1 MKKLTSFII
10 QNLKTPGVHTD
21 YDGLRLRV
29 TKSGTKQWIYR
40 YRWYGK
46 TKDMGLGSFPE
57 ISLAEARKKRDQ
69 NKHLILKNID
79 PILSANKIRWK
90 IDFLF
95 RTQFN

>member
-46 TKDMGLGSFPE
+46 TKDMG
-57 ISLAEARKKRDQ
+57 
-69 NKHLILKNID
+69 
-79 PILSANKIRWK
+79 
-90 IDFLF
+90 
-95 RTQFN
+95 